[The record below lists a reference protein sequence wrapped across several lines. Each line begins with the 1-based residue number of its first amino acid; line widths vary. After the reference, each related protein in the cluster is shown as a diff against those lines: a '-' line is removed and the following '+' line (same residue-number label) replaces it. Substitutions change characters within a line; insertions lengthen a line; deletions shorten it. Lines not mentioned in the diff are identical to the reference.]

1 MMSFMNSKPLAVYRL
16 MPSARNLRT
25 LRLDDSL
32 IDLKRWQFQGDR
44 APRPTAFAAEWTGD
58 PKAREAE
65 FASDYPGAPILG
77 GRLADRLR
85 DDLEKSGPLLPVRVE
100 EPSAD
105 TYLLH
110 LVDRIVDCVDTR
122 ASSQPKKA
130 TGEMQRTVFRP
141 DALPLALPSFR
152 VPQFPVGVQWN
163 GWAVD
168 RLTGLLGDDVE
179 ARLVWSEDPAARPHP
194 HPWGF

>member
-1 MMSFMNSKPLAVYRL
+1 MNSEPLAVYRL

-58 PKAREAE
+58 PKARKAE
-65 FASDYPGAPILG
+65 FASDYPGAPILAG
-77 GRLADRLR
+77 PLAERLR
-85 DDLEKSGPLLPVRVE
+85 DDLEKSGGLLPVRVE
-100 EPSAD
+100 GSPSDA
-105 TYLLH
+105 YLLH
-110 LVDRIVDCVDTR
+110 LVDQVVDCVDTR

-130 TGEMQRTVFRP
+130 TGEMQKTVFRP

-163 GWAVD
+163 AWAVD
-168 RLTGLLGDDVE
+168 RLTELLGDDLE
-179 ARLVWSEDPAARPHP
+179 ARLVWSQDPAVKPHP
-194 HPWGF
+194 SPWGF

>member
-1 MMSFMNSKPLAVYRL
+1 MPLGAAGPLAVYRL

-32 IDLKRWQFQGDR
+32 VDLKRWQFQGDDR
-44 APRPTAFAAEWTGD
+44 APRPTVFAAEWTGD

-65 FASDYPGAPILG
+65 FVSDCPGAPILG

-85 DDLEKSGPLLPVRVE
+85 EDLEKSGRLLPVRVE
-100 EPSAD
+100 GSPAAA
-105 TYLLH
+105 YLLH
-110 LVDRIVDCVDTR
+110 LVDQVVDCVDTR

-163 GWAVD
+163 AWAVD
-168 RLTGLLGDDVE
+168 RLTGLLGDDLE
-179 ARLVWSEDPAARPHP
+179 ARPVWSEDPAVKPHP
-194 HPWGF
+194 KPWGF

>member
-1 MMSFMNSKPLAVYRL
+1 MNSSPLAVYRL

-32 IDLKRWQFQGDR
+32 IGLKRWQFQGDR

-58 PKAREAE
+58 PKARKAE

-85 DDLEKSGPLLPVRVE
+85 GDLEASGPLLPVRVAE
-100 EPSAD
+100 SPAD

-122 ASSQPKKA
+122 ASSRPKKV
-130 TGEMQRTVFRP
+130 TGEMQKTVFRP

-163 GWAVD
+163 GWAVE
-168 RLTGLLGDDVE
+168 RLTELLGADLE
-179 ARLVWSEDPAARPHP
+179 SRLVWSEDPDATPHP
-194 HPWGF
+194 APWGLLV